1 MKKKLVVT
9 DEARKDLR
17 GIYDYIAIDSKTQ
30 AQAFVADLS
39 AKIFWIAEVGFSGS
53 TRDYIS
59 PKLRA
64 LPYRGRTIYF
74 VCDEQRIVVLGI
86 LHQARDVHPEMFE
99 DRVNF

>member
-17 GIYDYIAIDSKTQ
+17 GIYDYIAEDSKTQ

-39 AKIFWIAEVGFSGS
+39 AKIAWIAEVGFTGVP
-53 TRDYIS
+53 RDYIF
-59 PKLRA
+59 PNLRA

-74 VCDEQRIVVLGI
+74 ISEDDRVVVLGV
-86 LHQARDVHPEMFE
+86 LHQARDVNPEMF
-99 DRVNF
+99 DK